1 MYVTCTI
8 VCMYVCM
15 HIGLY
20 VCMYVCMY
28 IYRHVRMYVYATEP
42 LQQHYFVGFDQ
53 ESVSLTQTEVQP
65 RPHDNP
71 SS

>member
-1 MYVTCTI
+1 MYN
-8 VCMYVCM
+8 
-15 HIGLY
+15 
-20 VCMYVCMY
+20 CMYVCMY
-28 IYRHVRMYVYATEP
+28 AYRLVHMYVCIYRHVRMYVYATEP